1 MKLATVGKWAFIVG
15 LVLAGVGGLFSQVG
29 WVVWV
34 LAILGVIVGL
44 LNITAEDTQSFLLA
58 AIAFVLSA
66 TALNTIPFVG
76 GTIGNILGYVA
87 AFVAGATIVAAVK
100 TLFVVKMKPAIVGKW
115 AFIVGLVLAGVAGLF
130 FQVGWMVW
138 VLAILGVIVGFL
150 NITAEDTQSFLLAAI
165 AFALSATALNTI
177 PFVGGTIGNILG
189 YVAAF
194 VAGATIVAAVKTLFV
209 TARQ

>member
-1 MKLATVGKWAFIVG
+1 MVR
-15 LVLAGVGGLFSQVG
+15 
-29 WVVWV
+29 V

-44 LNITAEDTQSFLLA
+44 
-58 AIAFVLSA
+58 
-66 TALNTIPFVG
+66 
-76 GTIGNILGYVA
+76 
-87 AFVAGATIVAAVK
+87 
-100 TLFVVKMKPAIVGKW
+100 
-115 AFIVGLVLAGVAGLF
+115 
-130 FQVGWMVW
+130 
-138 VLAILGVIVGFL
+138 L

-177 PFVGGTIGNILG
+177 PFVGGTIGNVLG